1 MGHSPIMSNI
11 LVVSEGAVREKNYLE
26 KCFKAIGKE
35 SPAIFSY
42 CCNAYSLYNVLLKNY
57 NDGVP
62 VNLLDVLKECQTSTK
77 QDLSILERPYTD
89 IYLVFDLDYHAA
101 STLEQAKTVF
111 EYLLER
117 FKESTEEGEIV
128 IDYPMVESFRDI
140 SNKTMKYD
148 KEHLEIKVSES
159 ANYKCLSASRG
170 INISALTSKKDFEC
184 LIFDHIKRVFLLL
197 NENDESYFSF
207 LKCTQSRIFAA
218 AQNKIENAK
227 IPVLCSILL
236 IPVLYY
242 GKSFFEECRMAYS
255 HHCSL

>member
-1 MGHSPIMSNI
+1 MSNI
-11 LVVSEGAVREKNYLE
+11 LVVSEGAVREKEYLE

-35 SPAIFSY
+35 IPAIFSY

-57 NDGVP
+57 DDGSP
-62 VNLLDVLKECQTSTK
+62 VNLLDVLKECQATPK
-77 QDLSILERPYTD
+77 QDLSILERSYTD

-101 STLEQAKTVF
+101 NNLEQAKTVF

-117 FKESTEEGEIV
+117 FNESTEEGEIV

-140 SNKTMKYD
+140 NKKTMKYD
-148 KEHLEIKVSES
+148 DEHLEIKLSES
-159 ANYKCLSASRG
+159 ANYKHLSASRG
-170 INISALTSKKDFEC
+170 INISKLTSKNDFEC
-184 LIFDHIKRVFLLL
+184 LIFDHIKRIFLLL
-197 NENDESYFSF
+197 NENEESYLSF
-207 LKCTQSRIFAA
+207 LKCTQSRIFAS

-242 GKSFFEECRMAYS
+242 GKPFFEECQMAYS
-255 HHCSL
+255 RHSSL